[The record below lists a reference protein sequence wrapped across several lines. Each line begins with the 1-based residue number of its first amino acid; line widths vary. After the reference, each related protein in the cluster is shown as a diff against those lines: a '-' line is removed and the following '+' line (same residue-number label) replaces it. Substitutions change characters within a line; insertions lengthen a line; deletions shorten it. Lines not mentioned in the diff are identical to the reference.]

1 MSQEKTIN
9 LLNEISEIV
18 LTNPTYG
25 ELSLMKVNDDK
36 LGSEKKYKEVFIS
49 DFSLISGN
57 VSQAAIQVANQGITL
72 AQIAKQAPEGLFAAT
87 ANPAN
92 LSKFANGT
100 TSTMLRDAS
109 GHLVGH
115 AGFAEIG
122 LNVSVNPA
130 IILSAG
136 MQALSAISGTYY
148 LHEINTQI
156 KNLDTKLEDLINI
169 HHDTNIGRLVAA
181 RKGLFEIA
189 SREFV
194 DTVDLSD
201 IRNYK
206 KTADEI
212 HEEYTYRLK
221 RQVDELNKKN
231 NKKIEEKKHK
241 DIYFTMSIAFES
253 DKLSLYAELIE
264 IGTRMKI
271 GGQTEIITGLT
282 TQLKQN
288 YSRSY
293 YRNIDSEVEKTYSI
307 MQQRSSKELNEKNM
321 EFEESLDK
329 FTDLSIW
336 TRFGVLPEI
345 GMRMAVAGKAKFDVN
360 KVKAKVELENQ
371 NLNTAK
377 NGLREKKESD
387 GIDRIINEIVELENK
402 EKEILYI
409 PAENNKQRIFVLD
422 ENEQRN

>member
-1 MSQEKTIN
+1 MSQEKSLN

-36 LGSEKKYKEVFIS
+36 LESEKKYKEVFIS

-136 MQALSAISGTYY
+136 MQVLSAISGTYY

-241 DIYFTMSIAFES
+241 DIYFAMSIAFES

-282 TQLKQN
+282 AQLKQN

-293 YRNIDSEVEKTYSI
+293 YRNIDSEVENTYSI

-329 FTDLSIW
+329 FTDLSTW

-345 GMRMAVAGKAKFDVN
+345 GMRMAVAGKAKLDVN
-360 KVKAKVELENQ
+360 KVKVKVELENQ

-377 NGLREKKESD
+377 NGLREKKESV